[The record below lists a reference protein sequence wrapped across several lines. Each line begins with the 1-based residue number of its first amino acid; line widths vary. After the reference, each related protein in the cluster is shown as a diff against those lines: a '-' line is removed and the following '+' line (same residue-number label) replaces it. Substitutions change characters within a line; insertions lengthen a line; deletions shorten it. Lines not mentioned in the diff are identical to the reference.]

1 METLYIPTQIQIQAH
16 KHEVYLHQIV
26 TSRQHKHSQ
35 DILIVTQFNQD
46 LDDIKQLVNS

>member
-1 METLYIPTQIQIQAH
+1 MYIPTQIQIQAH

-26 TSRQHKHSQ
+26 ASRQHKHLQ
-35 DILIVTQFNQD
+35 DILMITQFNQD